1 MKYIGIALVYIAF
14 FSLIGFS
21 VWVTKGVWPLLALVA
36 MPRVKT
42 NIDEE
47 NT

>member
-21 VWVTKGVWPLLALVA
+21 VWVTKGVWPLLALIF
-36 MPRVKT
+36 MPIVKT